1 VNFKQI
7 KILLDNDFFLFEE
20 DYYLYNIE
28 IEYDYSRES
37 INWKTSKDGLVDWS
51 DEVPK
56 SIKRLKKLEEILNNK
71 TDSYKNTI
79 ENYWPRSL

>member
-7 KILLDNDFFLFEE
+7 KILLDNDFFWFEE
-20 DYYLYNIE
+20 DYYLYKE
-28 IEYDYSRES
+28 IEYDYSREA

-79 ENYWPRSL
+79 DNYWPKSL

>member
-1 VNFKQI
+1 MNFKQI
-7 KILLDNDFFLFEE
+7 KILLDNDFFWFEE
-20 DYYLYNIE
+20 DYYLYKE

-71 TDSYKNTI
+71 TDTYKKHT
-79 ENYWPRSL
+79 

>member
-7 KILLDNDFFLFEE
+7 KILLDNDFFWFEE
-20 DYYLYNIE
+20 DYYLYKE

-79 ENYWPRSL
+79 DNYLPKSL

>member
-7 KILLDNDFFLFEE
+7 KILLDNDFFWFEE
-20 DYYLYNIE
+20 DYYLYKE

-71 TDSYKNTI
+71 TDTYKKHT
-79 ENYWPRSL
+79 